1 MKSSKI
7 GKNVSVMQML
17 KSFKKKKKQE
27 QLVTVLRSEGSEES
41 GNEKN
46 RDARCNCLDFPL
58 RIQLQP

>member
-1 MKSSKI
+1 
-7 GKNVSVMQML
+7 MQML